1 MPILQ
6 SRIRDLFEG
15 DFNLAVVIQ
24 VMLVRQ
30 VQPCKRRPLRLWEFN
45 PEGPRVILNF
55 LGLTHEDMYKSFFGS
70 QEARPELTEDAGLS
84 CNRPDTQASSSK
96 SGHTVCLPFDDSPYD
111 QLPSTQEWIAEAKLI
126 WCPAPL
132 PETAP
137 DSVLVRMLEVAPP
150 EEGEGESRK
159 ATASPKEALER
170 GGIEN
175 PSLQGEKRTAS
186 EDPGAK
192 APKRGKKSSLEG
204 PASGEAPAAQSPLKN
219 QPSNEP

>member
-1 MPILQ
+1 M
-6 SRIRDLFEG
+6 
-15 DFNLAVVIQ
+15 VVVMQ
-24 VMLVRQ
+24 VMLIRRLL
-30 VQPCKRRPLRLWEFN
+30 PCKRRPLRLWEFN
-45 PEGPRVILNF
+45 PEGPWILQHF
-55 LGLTHEDMYKSFFGS
+55 MGMTPLEMYKLFFGS

-84 CNRPDTQASSSK
+84 CNRPDTQVSSSK

-111 QLPSTQEWIAEAKLI
+111 QLPSKQEWIAEAKLI

-150 EEGEGESRK
+150 VEGEGESRK

-186 EDPGAK
+186 EDPEAK
-192 APKRGKKSSLEG
+192 ASKRGKKSAPEG
-204 PASGEAPAAQSPLKN
+204 PVPGRAPAAQSPQRN
-219 QPSNEP
+219 QPSSEP

>member
-1 MPILQ
+1 M
-6 SRIRDLFEG
+6 
-15 DFNLAVVIQ
+15 
-24 VMLVRQ
+24 
-30 VQPCKRRPLRLWEFN
+30 
-45 PEGPRVILNF
+45 
-55 LGLTHEDMYKSFFGS
+55 
-70 QEARPELTEDAGLS
+70 
-84 CNRPDTQASSSK
+84 
-96 SGHTVCLPFDDSPYD
+96 
-111 QLPSTQEWIAEAKLI
+111 I

-137 DSVLVRMLEVAPP
+137 DPVLVRMLEVAPP

-192 APKRGKKSSLEG
+192 APKRGKKSSPEG
-204 PASGEAPAAQSPLKN
+204 PVLGDTSAELCPQGD
-219 QPSNEP
+219 QPSTEP